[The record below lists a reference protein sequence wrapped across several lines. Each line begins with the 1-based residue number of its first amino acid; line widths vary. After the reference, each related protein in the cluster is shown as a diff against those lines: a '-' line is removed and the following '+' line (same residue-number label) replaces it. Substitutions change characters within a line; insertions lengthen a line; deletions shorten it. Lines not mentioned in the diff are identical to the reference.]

1 MRGACARCGLV
12 FMTMSDAA
20 WLALAVTSGVLIAAA
35 CVSRE
40 RAIHRRRRQRF
51 TGEEK
56 RE

>member
-1 MRGACARCGLV
+1 V

-35 CVSRE
+35 WVSRE
-40 RAIHRRRRQRF
+40 RVIHRRRRQRS